1 MLSMPTSIMPTLR
14 AVARRPRR
22 VLAVALATSVLV
34 HLALTQWPV
43 RPPEELEPMTPLAA
57 TITELPPPPA
67 PAAEAPQT
75 KVKPKRR
82 APVAMAAVPVATVEP
97 EATPV
102 ADAPAEPETAPAAVA
117 AAPALDEPAT
127 TAVTE
132 PQPPPKQLPPR
143 VDLAYR
149 AFLGTHG
156 FLIGEA
162 VYRLDHTASEYTIST
177 VAEARGLAALFF
189 HGQGRATS
197 QGAITA
203 AGLQP
208 ASFSIA
214 RTGSSN
220 DRREAATF
228 DWETGIV
235 LLNDDKSAPLELPT
249 FDPLVVLWQ
258 FYFAPPEQ
266 DEMQFNIATTRRV
279 YHYGFRRDGTET
291 VTLPFGDVETQVWK
305 RQSGDG
311 QLDAQV
317 WMAPSLHFVAVK
329 VRLSNARATV
339 ELLLDSIR
347 VDETVAQQGRCARTS
362 SARSPMRSRP
372 CCR

>member
-1 MLSMPTSIMPTLR
+1 MKSPSAFVYLLD
-14 AVARRPRR
+14 AAARRPGR
-22 VLAVALATSVLV
+22 VLAVALVASLLV
-34 HLALTQWPV
+34 HLALTQWPI
-43 RPPEELEPMTPLAA
+43 RPPDEVEFTPLSA
-57 TITELPPPPA
+57 TITELPPPPVA
-67 PAAEAPQT
+67 TAEPAAP
-75 KVKPKRR
+75 KPKHRR
-82 APVAMAAVPVATVEP
+82 RSPVAT
-97 EATPV
+97 APV
-102 ADAPAEPETAPAAVA
+102 VAAPAEPEPAPVAEAAIDSPPGEVA
-117 AAPALDEPAT
+117 APPALDEPVA
-127 TAVTE
+127 AAAAE
-132 PQPPPKQLPPR
+132 PQAPPKQLPPR

-149 AFLGTHG
+149 AFLGTQG

-162 VYRLDHTASEYTIST
+162 VYRLDHTANEYKIST

-197 QGAITA
+197 QGTITA

-208 ASFSIA
+208 SSFSIA
-214 RTGSSN
+214 RTGTSN

-228 DWETGIV
+228 DWETGMV

-279 YHYGFRRDGTET
+279 YHYGFRRDGAET
-291 VTLPFGDVETQVWK
+291 ITLPFGDVETQVWK
-305 RQSGDG
+305 RYSGDG

-339 ELLLDSIR
+339 EFLLDSIR
-347 VDETVAQQGRCARTS
+347 VDETVAQQ
-362 SARSPMRSRP
+362 
-372 CCR
+372 